1 MTLRIKIPNIYNCST
16 VNCIE
21 YSRLENDLCRDCM
34 IRDLRRVL
42 YTWMRK
48 EMPPTTFAAQPKLG
62 HSTPFGRYFR
72 G

>member
-1 MTLRIKIPNIYNCST
+1 MTLRIKIPNIYH
-16 VNCIE
+16 CITSE
-21 YSRLENDLCRDCM
+21 CDDYSRIEHDTCRDCK
-34 IRDLRRVL
+34 IRELRKL
-42 YTWMRK
+42 LHTWMRK